1 MNERPSQTTIYTSK
15 TWKYHN
21 NHDNANEKE
30 KIAESSLAERTN
42 LGKCSIKSYSEMM
55 QHRNSKQNF
64 IHI

>member
-30 KIAESSLAERTN
+30 KIAERTN

-55 QHRNSKQNF
+55 QHRNSEQNF